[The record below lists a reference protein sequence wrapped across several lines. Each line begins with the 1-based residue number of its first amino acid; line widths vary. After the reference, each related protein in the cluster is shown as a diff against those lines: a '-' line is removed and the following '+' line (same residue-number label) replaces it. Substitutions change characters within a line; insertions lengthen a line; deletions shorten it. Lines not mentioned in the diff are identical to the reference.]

1 MRIKHSKYRNPAILF
16 ELLVRQTTS
25 DLIQNK
31 DSKAVKILKKYF
43 TGTELSKEYSLYNT
57 FNTIQKLSESKA
69 EMYINTVL
77 EERKK
82 LDTEKLNREKYNLIK
97 EIKKNYDIDN
107 FFKAKIDN
115 YKVYASVYT
124 LFESQNNKVVD
135 TKQLLLN
142 KINILEH
149 IIEGGIENKSA
160 SATIVEEFMKE
171 DKEIR
176 LIAYKLMVEKYNA
189 KYANFSK
196 KQKEILKE
204 YINNVSET
212 ESLKSYINNVIQE
225 IKTELQSLQES
236 VDDPVTKI
244 RLKETLK
251 LLKPIK
257 QNQSIKDET
266 ISNILQ
272 YVELIDVLKQPK

>member
-16 ELLVRQTTS
+16 ELLVRQTTA

-31 DSKAVKILKKYF
+31 DSVSVKILKKYF
-43 TGTELSKEYSLYNT
+43 TNTELGKEYALYST
-57 FNTIQKLSESKA
+57 FNTTQKLSEAKA
-69 EMYINTVL
+69 EMYINTIL
-77 EERKK
+77 EQRKK
-82 LDTEKLNREKYNLIK
+82 LDNDKLNREKYNLIK
-97 EIKKNYDIDN
+97 EIKRSYDIDN

-115 YKVYASVYT
+115 YKIYAAIYT
-124 LFESQNNKVVD
+124 IFESNQNKEID
-135 TKQLLLN
+135 TKQILLN

-149 IIEGGIENKSA
+149 ITEGGIENKTA

-176 LIAYKLMVEKYNA
+176 LIAYKLMVEKYNT
-189 KYANFSK
+189 KYANFST

-212 ESLKSYINNVIQE
+212 ESLKAYLNKIIKE
-225 IKTELQSLQES
+225 IKSELLTIYES
-236 VDDPVTKI
+236 IDDQVTKI
-244 RLKETLK
+244 RLNETIK

-257 QNQSIKDET
+257 QNESIKDEV

-272 YVELIDVLKQPK
+272 YVELVDILKK